1 MKKSKMVRLQS
12 IKLTLKGIK
21 RKIKRA
27 IQKVG
32 KELGKK
38 QQNNTRDEVT
48 KIWFDQVSSKPDQM
62 KYRLLHP
69 LCDFAVWRSFEEGI
83 IF

>member
-1 MKKSKMVRLQS
+1 MKKSKMARLQA

-21 RKIKRA
+21 SKIKRA
-27 IQKVG
+27 IRKVG
-32 KELGKK
+32 KELRKK

-62 KYRLLHP
+62 KYPLLHP
-69 LCDFAVWRSFEEGI
+69 LCGSAVWRSFEEGI